1 MHVGYIDLKS
11 FEDILLEEVRF
22 LTEELR
28 SKQDDEYFGKKWKRA
43 AKVFDRF
50 FLLVF
55 SIVYL
60 CLVAYLLSSM

>member
-1 MHVGYIDLKS
+1 MRGGGGFGAVGSVGVYHTLIGYALGLYRPKT
-11 FEDILLEEVRF
+11 FA
-22 LTEELR
+22 
-28 SKQDDEYFGKKWKRA
+28 KKWKRA

-60 CLVAYLLSSM
+60 YLVAYLLSSM